1 MRMNEE
7 KMALLKEAQNDIAFL
22 RGDIEDIQL
31 RLNDAIE
38 LLNQIMGKKPQ
49 GDKKNNGL

>member
-38 LLNQIMGKKPQ
+38 LLNQIMGKNPQ